1 MTIDEFT
8 DNLDRWGSNLDLWPE
23 AERLPGANL
32 LRQSADARQTHARA
46 QHIDTLLAAEHR
58 APPALQGRIL
68 AQVGSEDFS
77 QRLADW
83 FADTLWK
90 PSLAA
95 ACMLAL
101 GFAFGVTGEIED
113 LTDSDL
119 EAVSML
125 AFFDTYQEIDNA
137 L

>member
-8 DNLDRWGSNLDLWPE
+8 DNLDRWGSNLGLWPE
-23 AERLPGANL
+23 SLRRAGTQL
-32 LRQSADARQTHARA
+32 LRESAEARQAHGRA
-46 QHIDTLLAAEHR
+46 QQIDSLLATEHR
-58 APPALQGRIL
+58 APPALQGQIL
-68 AQVGSEDFS
+68 AQIAGEDYW

-83 FADTLWK
+83 FAQTFWR

-101 GFAFGVTGEIED
+101 GFAFGLAGDIED

-125 AFFDTYQEIDNA
+125 AFFDNYQEIDNA

>member
-1 MTIDEFT
+1 MTINEFT
-8 DNLDRWGSNLDLWPE
+8 DNLDRWGSNLELWPE
-23 AERLPGANL
+23 AERARGARL
-32 LRQSADARQTHARA
+32 LRESAEARQAHGHAQR
-46 QHIDTLLAAEHR
+46 IDTLLTTAHHAPAE
-58 APPALQGRIL
+58 LEGQIL
-68 AQVGSEDFS
+68 AQIASEDFW
-77 QRLADW
+77 QQLADW
-83 FADTLWK
+83 FAQTLWK

-101 GFAFGVTGEIED
+101 GFAVGLTGDIEV

-119 EAVSML
+119 DEVSML